1 MEEQDGKRHEI
12 PRDSFTYSPPGN
24 WVQREN
30 SENSKHSSL
39 LEHRSFHYEPR
50 FSLIFALLRI
60 KRECVNK
67 FKNQPKKCFVYCT
80 SASGKK
86 DWFLARPIFI
96 LWIREREGERE
107 GSKGTTKGL
116 STISEI
122 LSRGEERTWTE
133 SIFLNVFFMRPILAP
148 PTPPLVEICNS
159 FEPPS
164 RPVTGD
170 GRSRTGEHYHLYEIL
185 CASLCIVIIQPLF
198 PGCKRKVTRPIQ
210 YKLPCGRR

>member
-122 LSRGEERTWTE
+122 LSRGEKRTWTRE
-133 SIFLNVFFMRPILAP
+133 YIFKCIFHATNF
-148 PTPPLVEICNS
+148 
-159 FEPPS
+159 
-164 RPVTGD
+164 G
-170 GRSRTGEHYHLYEIL
+170 
-185 CASLCIVIIQPLF
+185 ASLPPF
-198 PGCKRKVTRPIQ
+198 
-210 YKLPCGRR
+210 GRNL

>member
-67 FKNQPKKCFVYCT
+67 FKNQPKKCFVCT

-122 LSRGEERTWTE
+122 LSRGEERTWTRE
-133 SIFLNVFFMRPILAP
+133 YIFKCIFHATNF
-148 PTPPLVEICNS
+148 
-159 FEPPS
+159 
-164 RPVTGD
+164 G
-170 GRSRTGEHYHLYEIL
+170 
-185 CASLCIVIIQPLF
+185 ASLPPF
-198 PGCKRKVTRPIQ
+198 
-210 YKLPCGRR
+210 GRNL